1 MTRTLAIISLAALLP
16 ACSGKPADAA
26 DAAEPKAAMAKADGA
41 AAQAEAPADA
51 HAEQGDHAGCIYAEG
66 EADAPDEKHGCP
78 GGHGEPG
85 AVPEGDGHFGDPFVL
100 AEALPLAQAVAGEP
114 ADAPVQVQGEV
125 EAVCQKK
132 GCWMVIKDGVASA
145 RVMMQG
151 HGFAVPMDSRGKT
164 AVVEGTLSSREF
176 TEAQVK
182 HLEKDAGNDPEAV
195 SGTRTEHVLTASAVQ
210 IKS

>member
-1 MTRTLAIISLAALLP
+1 MTRNLAILSLAALLP
-16 ACSGKPADAA
+16 ACSGKPADTPADATPKAAA
-26 DAAEPKAAMAKADGA
+26 DAEAVAAARPA
-41 AAQAEAPADA
+41 AAQGEEEA
-51 HAEQGDHAGCIYAEG
+51 DHAGCIYAEG

-78 GGHGEPG
+78 GGDGDPG
-85 AVPEGDGHFGDPFVL
+85 AVPEGDGHFGEPF
-100 AEALPLAQAVAGEP
+100 AL
-114 ADAPVQVQGEV
+114 ADAMPLGKAIDAGQADDPVQVQGEV

-145 RVMMQG
+145 RVMMKG
-151 HGFAVPMDSRGKT
+151 HGFAVPMDARGKV
-164 AVVEGTLSSREF
+164 AVVEGTLTSREF

-182 HLEKDAGNDPEAV
+182 HLEKDAGRDPDAV